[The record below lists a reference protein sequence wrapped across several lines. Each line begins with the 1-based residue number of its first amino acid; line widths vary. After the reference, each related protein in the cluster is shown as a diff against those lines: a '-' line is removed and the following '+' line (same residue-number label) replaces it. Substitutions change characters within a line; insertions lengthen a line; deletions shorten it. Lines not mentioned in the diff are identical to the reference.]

1 MPFYIL
7 NEIWAWGFY
16 AYFVLREI
24 FRLVNYCMIELH
36 GCVTRVV
43 IVLWYSSG
51 AGVVVG
57 VVLNVLNEILILVFT
72 LILYS

>member
-1 MPFYIL
+1 MRFGLGVFTLIL
-7 NEIWAWGFY
+7 YCVRF
-16 AYFVLREI
+16 I
-24 FRLVNYCMIELH
+24 FRLVNYCMRELH

>member
-1 MPFYIL
+1 MV
-7 NEIWAWGFY
+7 
-16 AYFVLREI
+16 VL
-24 FRLVNYCMIELH
+24 
-36 GCVTRVV
+36 RVV

>member
-1 MPFYIL
+1 
-7 NEIWAWGFY
+7 
-16 AYFVLREI
+16 
-24 FRLVNYCMIELH
+24 MIELH

-43 IVLWYSSG
+43 IVLWYSSTSG